1 MLMWFAVAD
10 AGHLCPM
17 AKSEGTTDPQGIRG
31 CAPGAITEL
40 VGSRTVRSC
49 AEGSGPVMLSTGDR
63 VTYRLLPE
71 MASSKATV
79 LSVDGD
85 IVSLSIEEDAPQD
98 IPVGRDI
105 ALVSDGAA
113 MDFFAEVTARDG
125 DVLRVKQKWTGR
137 RSFFRVDDVLPL
149 ASRKVTDPQEP
160 RRSHVFPWYSADAP
174 DIEAPGAAVD
184 AQLWKM
190 FVEINRKLGML
201 LDSLVA
207 DNGQMKKYDR
217 KAVNISASGI
227 RFTVHEQ
234 HEAGEVVELKM
245 MLPVSPPLGVI
256 AYGQVARAE
265 KLVSGGYGVALHF
278 IDLDDETQETII
290 QYVLK
295 RQRETMRNRQPRAAN
310 E

>member
-1 MLMWFAVAD
+1 MMLN
-10 AGHLCPM
+10 
-17 AKSEGTTDPQGIRG
+17 
-31 CAPGAITEL
+31 
-40 VGSRTVRSC
+40 
-49 AEGSGPVMLSTGDR
+49 TGDC

-71 MASSKATV
+71 MMSSKATV

-85 IVSLSIEEDAPQD
+85 VVSLRIEDDAPQD
-98 IPVGRDI
+98 IPIGRDI
-105 ALVSDGAA
+105 ALVSDGAGI
-113 MDFFAEVTARDG
+113 DFFAEVTARIG
-125 DVLRVKQKWTGR
+125 DVLSVRQKWTGR

-149 ASRKVTDPQEP
+149 ASRKVTDRQEP

-174 DIEAPGAAVD
+174 DIEAPGDAVD
-184 AQLWKM
+184 PQVWKM
-190 FVEINRKLGML
+190 FVEINRKLGLL

-207 DNGQMKKYDR
+207 ENGQMKKYDR

-227 RFTVHEQ
+227 RFTANEP

-245 MLPVSPPLGVI
+245 LLPMSPPLGVI
-256 AYGQVARAE
+256 AYGQVARVE

-278 IDLDDETQETII
+278 VDMDDETQETII

-295 RQRETMRNRQPRAAN
+295 RQRETMRNRQHRMAN